1 MNEEQELWLELY
13 KIISDKSNHCSLEII
28 NTYWQDIIIKLNKT
42 YTVSNWATL
51 DDEWE
56 TGYIEGVGNN
66 FKEQLQDVIN
76 KIKNNNW
83 IY

>member
-13 KIISDKSNHCSLEII
+13 KIISDKSNQCSLEII
-28 NTYWQDIIIKLNKT
+28 NTYWQDTIIKLNKT
-42 YTVSNWATL
+42 YTVSNRATL

-56 TGYIEGVGNN
+56 TGYIEGIGNN

-76 KIKNNNW
+76 KINNNDW
-83 IY
+83 TY

>member
-1 MNEEQELWLELY
+1 MNEEQKLWLELY
-13 KIISDKSNHCSLEII
+13 EIISDKNNHCSLEII
-28 NTYWQDIIIKLNKT
+28 NTYWQNTIIKLNKT

-51 DDEWE
+51 DDVWE
-56 TGYIEGVGNN
+56 TGYIEGIGNN

>member
-1 MNEEQELWLELY
+1 MNEQELWLELY
-13 KIISDKSNHCSLEII
+13 KTISDENNHCSLEVI
-28 NTYWQDIIIKLNKT
+28 NTYWQDTVIKLTKT
-42 YTVSNWATL
+42 YTVSNIAS
-51 DDEWE
+51 DEHEWE

-76 KIKNNNW
+76 KINNNDW